1 MTGFLARLG
10 VVVLGAWVGVLGAV
24 VHRMTA
30 DVGALR
36 LPWGLAL
43 ALLAVVL
50 GALACEQL
58 VRVGGAWFGLGWT
71 LVLLLQQVQTSGSY
85 LVAGDALGW
94 TFMAGGLAGCAGVV
108 VLAGRTGR

>member
-1 MTGFLARLG
+1 
-10 VVVLGAWVGVLGAV
+10 V
-24 VHRMTA
+24 
-30 DVGALR
+30 
-36 LPWGLAL
+36 L
-43 ALLAVVL
+43 ALLAVLL

-71 LVLLLQQVQTSGSY
+71 AVLLLQQVRTSGSY

-94 TFMAGGLAGCAGVV
+94 SFMGGGLLACAGVV